1 MLLGD
6 LLVDRKFDRTVG
18 MTSREVYDLKKKLLA
33 EKIEY
38 YRQHIDVF
46 CEEYLGIPLNLYQK
60 IALRAM
66 AKYNFIVLVWSR
78 GLGKTWTSAIYVCCM
93 AILYPNLRIGI
104 IAPSFRQ
111 SKMLVEDKI
120 DNDLCIRSDALR
132 QEIVEAKN
140 GTDQLIRKF
149 ANNSQIIAI
158 PVGNSGSKIRGGRF
172 SIIIAD
178 EYAQMNP
185 TIVQS
190 VIKPM
195 MVAKLDYKVDAKE
208 DEDFFDMKFISISSA
223 YFKFNHLYEFFKDT
237 VEQIAHGSKKHYAS
251 CLDYKV
257 GLDVGLYNESVIEE
271 AKRTY
276 SKLDFDME
284 YDATFPDLSDNNW
297 ISPTDLMACSNLMEM
312 DLEFDDRY
320 QYIMGLDVA
329 RTSGND
335 NTAIVVLKLVPDKKN
350 KKLEK
355 HLIYQKVLNGK
366 TFNEQSTEIRK
377 ILNKFPCDEI
387 HMDTTGIGLGLL
399 DELAKPSVDLLTG
412 EVEPPLCDINNEEH
426 KKEIPDGNFIIH
438 GHKFSLDFNHQLGI
452 SVKQNTQNRTFRMY
466 SQEALDKVA
475 NPTIE
480 EVMVLDEAEKTRRE
494 IMSIETKPRGNF
506 LTFNVPR
513 GGMSEGRKDRW
524 TATGLALLGAD
535 SIENKMFREKQDVK
549 PIGVVGR
556 RSFY

>member
-1 MLLGD
+1 MVKE
-6 LLVDRKFDRTVG
+6 VDRTIG
-18 MTSREVYDLKKKLLA
+18 MTSREVYELKKKLLA
-33 EKIEY
+33 DKIEY
-38 YRQHIDVF
+38 YREHIDVF

-66 AKYNFIVLVWSR
+66 AKHNFIVLVWSR
-78 GLGKTWTSAIYVCCM
+78 GLGKTWTSAVYVCCM

-132 QEIVEAKN
+132 QEIVDSKN

-158 PVGNSGSKIRGGRF
+158 PVGNSGAKIRGGRF

-185 TIVQS
+185 NVVQS

-195 MVAKLDYKVDAKE
+195 MVSKLDYKVDADE
-208 DEDFFDMKFISISSA
+208 DDDFFDMKFISISSA
-223 YFKFNHLYEFFKDT
+223 FFKFNHLYEFFKDT
-237 VEQIAHGSKKHYAS
+237 VEQIAHGSDKHYAS

-284 YDATFPDLSDNNW
+284 YRATFPDLSDDNW
-297 ISPTDLMACSNLMEM
+297 ISPTDLMACSNLMRM
-312 DLEFDDRY
+312 DLHFDENY

-329 RTSGND
+329 RTEGND
-335 NTAIVVLKLVPDKKN
+335 NTAIVILKLVPDKARKV
-350 KKLEK
+350 LEK
-355 HLIYQKVLNGK
+355 HLVYQKVLNGK
-366 TFNEQSTEIRK
+366 TFNEQATDIRK
-377 ILNKFPCDEI
+377 VLNKFPCDEI
-387 HMDTTGIGLGLL
+387 HMDTTGLGLGLV
-399 DELAKPSVDLLTG
+399 DELAKPSIDVITG
-412 EVEPPLCDINNEEH
+412 ELEPALCDVNNEEH
-426 KKEIPDGNFIIH
+426 KKNISDGNFIIH

-452 SVKQNTQNRTFRMY
+452 SVKQNTQKRLLRMY
-466 SQEALDKVA
+466 SNEALDGVSS
-475 NPTIE
+475 PTVE
-480 EVMVLDEAEKTRRE
+480 EIMVLEEAERTRRE
-494 IMSIETKPRGNF
+494 IMSIEARPRGNF

-524 TATGLALLGAD
+524 TATALALRGAD
-535 SIENKMFREKQDVK
+535 IIEKDMFREKNDVK
-549 PIGVVGR
+549 TLGAIGR
-556 RSFY
+556 RRFY

>member
-1 MLLGD
+1 MN
-6 LLVDRKFDRTVG
+6 KEMDRTIG
-18 MTSREVYDLKKKLLA
+18 MTSREVYDFKKKLLA
-33 EKIEY
+33 DKIEY
-38 YRQHIDVF
+38 YREHIDVF

-60 IALRAM
+60 VSLRAM

-78 GLGKTWTSAIYVCCM
+78 GLGKTWTSAVYVCCM

-132 QEIVEAKN
+132 QEIVDSKN

-158 PVGNSGSKIRGGRF
+158 PVGNSGAKIRGGRF

-185 TIVQS
+185 NVVQS

-195 MVAKLDYKVDAKE
+195 MVSKLDYKVDADE

-223 YFKFNHLYEFFKDT
+223 FFKFNHLYEFFKDT
-237 VEQIAHGSKKHYAS
+237 VMQIANGSKKHYAS

-284 YDATFPDLSDNNW
+284 YNATFPDLSDDNW
-297 ISPTDLMACSNLMEM
+297 ISPTDLMACSNLMNM
-312 DLEFDDRY
+312 DLQFDSNY
-320 QYIMGLDVA
+320 KYIMGLDVA
-329 RTSGND
+329 RTAGND
-335 NTAIVVLKLVPDKKN
+335 NTAIVILKLVPDN
-350 KKLEK
+350 KKKILER
-355 HLIYQKVLNGK
+355 HLVYQKILNGK
-366 TFNEQSTEIRK
+366 TFNEQATEIRK

-387 HMDTTGIGLGLL
+387 HMDTTGLGLGLS
-399 DELAKPSVDLLTG
+399 DELAKPSIDPVTN
-412 EVEPPLCDINNEEH
+412 EIEPALCDVNNEEH
-426 KKEIPDGNFIIH
+426 KNDIPDGNFIIH
-438 GHKFSLDFNHQLGI
+438 GHKFSLDFNHQLGM
-452 SVKQNTQNRTFRMY
+452 SVKQNTQKRLLRMY
-466 SQEALDKVA
+466 SQEALDSVA
-475 NPTIE
+475 NPTME
-480 EVMVLDEAEKTRRE
+480 EVLMLDEAEKTRRE
-494 IMSIETKPRGNF
+494 IMSIEARPRGNF
-506 LTFNVPR
+506 LTFDVPR

-524 TATGLALLGAD
+524 TATGLALLGSDA
-535 SIENKMFREKQDVK
+535 IEKDMFRSKNEVMTL
-549 PIGVVGR
+549 GVIGR
-556 RSFY
+556 RNFY

>member
-1 MLLGD
+1 MVKE
-6 LLVDRKFDRTVG
+6 VDRTIG
-18 MTSREVYDLKKKLLA
+18 MTSREVYELKKKLLA
-33 EKIEY
+33 DKIEY
-38 YRQHIDVF
+38 YREHIDVF

-66 AKYNFIVLVWSR
+66 AKHNFIVLVWSR
-78 GLGKTWTSAIYVCCM
+78 GLGKTWTSAVYVCCM

-132 QEIVEAKN
+132 QEIVDSKN

-158 PVGNSGSKIRGGRF
+158 PVGNSGAKIRGGRF

-185 TIVQS
+185 NVVQS

-195 MVAKLDYKVDAKE
+195 MVSKLDYKVDADE
-208 DEDFFDMKFISISSA
+208 DDDFFDMKFISISSA
-223 YFKFNHLYEFFKDT
+223 FFKFNHLYEFFKDT
-237 VEQIAHGSKKHYAS
+237 VEQIAHGSDKHYAS

-284 YDATFPDLSDNNW
+284 YRATFPDLSDANW
-297 ISPTDLMACSNLMEM
+297 ISPTDLMACSNLMRM
-312 DLEFDDRY
+312 DLHFDENY

-329 RTSGND
+329 RTEGND
-335 NTAIVVLKLVPDKKN
+335 NTAIVILKLVPDKARKV
-350 KKLEK
+350 LEK
-355 HLIYQKVLNGK
+355 HLVYQKVLNGK
-366 TFNEQSTEIRK
+366 TFNEQATDIRK
-377 ILNKFPCDEI
+377 VLNKFPCDEI
-387 HMDTTGIGLGLL
+387 HMDTTGLGLGLV
-399 DELAKPSVDLLTG
+399 DELAKPSIDVITG
-412 EVEPPLCDINNEEH
+412 ELEPALCDVNNEEH
-426 KKEIPDGNFIIH
+426 KKTIPDGNFIIH

-452 SVKQNTQNRTFRMY
+452 SVKQNTQKRLLRMY
-466 SQEALDKVA
+466 SNEALDGVA
-475 NPTIE
+475 SPTVE
-480 EVMVLDEAEKTRRE
+480 EIMVLEESERTRRE
-494 IMSIETKPRGNF
+494 IMSIEARPRGNF

-524 TATGLALLGAD
+524 TATALALRGAD
-535 SIENKMFREKQDVK
+535 IIEKDMFREKNDVK
-549 PIGVVGR
+549 TLGAIGR
-556 RSFY
+556 RRFY

>member
-1 MLLGD
+1 MS
-6 LLVDRKFDRTVG
+6 KEMDRTIG
-18 MTSREVYDLKKKLLA
+18 MTSREIYDFKKKLLA
-33 EKIEY
+33 DKIEY
-38 YRQHIDVF
+38 YREHIDVF

-60 IALRAM
+60 VSLRAM

-78 GLGKTWTSAIYVCCM
+78 GLGKTWTSAVYVCCM

-132 QEIVEAKN
+132 QEIVDSKN

-158 PVGNSGSKIRGGRF
+158 PVGNSGAKIRGGRF

-185 TIVQS
+185 NVVQS

-195 MVAKLDYKVDAKE
+195 MVSKLDYKVDADE

-223 YFKFNHLYEFFKDT
+223 FFKFNHLYEFFKDT
-237 VEQIAHGSKKHYAS
+237 VMQIANGSKKHYAS

-284 YDATFPDLSDNNW
+284 YNATFPDLSDDNW
-297 ISPTDLMACSNLMEM
+297 ISPTDLMACSNLMNM
-312 DLEFDDRY
+312 DLQFDPNY
-320 QYIMGLDVA
+320 KYIMGLDVA
-329 RTSGND
+329 RTAGND
-335 NTAIVVLKLVPDKKN
+335 NTAIVILKLVPDN
-350 KKLEK
+350 KKKILER
-355 HLIYQKVLNGK
+355 HLVYQKILNGK
-366 TFNEQSTEIRK
+366 TFNEQATEIRK

-387 HMDTTGIGLGLL
+387 HMDTTGLGLGLS
-399 DELAKPSVDLLTG
+399 DELAKPSIDPITN
-412 EVEPPLCDINNEEH
+412 EIEPALCDVNNEEH
-426 KKEIPDGNFIIH
+426 KNDIPDGNFIIH
-438 GHKFSLDFNHQLGI
+438 GHKFSLDFNHQLGM
-452 SVKQNTQNRTFRMY
+452 SVKQNTQKRLLRMY
-466 SQEALDKVA
+466 SQEALDSIS
-475 NPTIE
+475 NPTME
-480 EVMVLDEAEKTRRE
+480 EILMLDEAEKTRRE
-494 IMSIETKPRGNF
+494 IMSIEARPRGNF
-506 LTFNVPR
+506 LTFDVPR

-524 TATGLALLGAD
+524 TATGLALLGSDA
-535 SIENKMFREKQDVK
+535 IERDMFRSKNEVMTL
-549 PIGVVGR
+549 GVIGR
-556 RSFY
+556 RNFY

>member
-1 MLLGD
+1 MSNIS
-6 LLVDRKFDRTVG
+6 DRTIG
-18 MTSREVYDLKKKLLA
+18 MTSREIYDFKKKLLI

-38 YRQHIDVF
+38 YRKHIDVF
-46 CEEYLGIPLNLYQK
+46 CEEYLEIPLNLYQK
-60 IALRAM
+60 VALRAM

-132 QEIVEAKN
+132 QEIVDLKN

-158 PVGNSGSKIRGGRF
+158 PVGNSGAKIRGGRF

-185 TIVQS
+185 QIVQS

-195 MVAKLDYKVDAKE
+195 MVSKLDYKVDAKK

-223 YFKFNHLYEFFKDT
+223 FFKFNHLYEFFKDT
-237 VEQIAHGSKKHYAS
+237 ITQIGLGSEKHYAS

-284 YDATFPDLSDNNW
+284 YNATFPDLSDNNW
-297 ISPTDLMACSNLMEM
+297 ISPTDLMACSNLMTM
-312 DLEFDDRY
+312 DLHFDENY
-320 QYIMGLDVA
+320 KYIMGLDVA
-329 RTSGND
+329 RTEGND
-335 NTAIVVLKLVPDKKN
+335 NTAIVVIKLVPDKK
-350 KKLEK
+350 KKIVEK
-355 HLIYQKVLNGK
+355 HLVYQKVLNGK
-366 TFNEQSTEIRK
+366 TFNEQATEIRK

-387 HMDTTGIGLGLL
+387 HMDTTGLGLGLS
-399 DELAKPSVDLLTG
+399 DELAKSSVDVLTG
-412 EVEPPLCDINNEEH
+412 EIEPPLCDVNNEEH
-426 KKEIPDGNFIIH
+426 KRDIPNGNFIIH
-438 GHKFSLDFNHQLGI
+438 GHKFSLDFNHQLGM
-452 SVKQNTQNRTFRMY
+452 SVKQNTQKRLLRLY
-466 SQEALDKVA
+466 SQEALDSIE
-475 NPTIE
+475 NPTSE

-494 IMSIETKPRGNF
+494 IMSIEARPRGNF

-535 SIENKMFREKQDVK
+535 VIEKDMFREKNDVMTLGA
-549 PIGVVGR
+549 IGR
-556 RSFY
+556 RNFY

>member
-1 MLLGD
+1 MS
-6 LLVDRKFDRTVG
+6 KEMDRTIG
-18 MTSREVYDLKKKLLA
+18 MTSREVYDFKKKLLA
-33 EKIEY
+33 DKIEY
-38 YRQHIDVF
+38 YREHIDVF

-60 IALRAM
+60 VSLRAM

-78 GLGKTWTSAIYVCCM
+78 GLGKTWTSAVYVCCM

-132 QEIVEAKN
+132 QEIVDSKN

-158 PVGNSGSKIRGGRF
+158 PVGNSGAKIRGGRF

-185 TIVQS
+185 NVVQS

-195 MVAKLDYKVDAKE
+195 MVSKLDYKVDADE

-223 YFKFNHLYEFFKDT
+223 FFKFNHLYEFFKDT
-237 VEQIAHGSKKHYAS
+237 VMQIANGSKKHYAS

-284 YDATFPDLSDNNW
+284 YNATFPDLSDDNW
-297 ISPTDLMACSNLMEM
+297 ISPTDLMACSNLMNM
-312 DLEFDDRY
+312 DLQFDSNY
-320 QYIMGLDVA
+320 KYIMGLDVA
-329 RTSGND
+329 RTAGND
-335 NTAIVVLKLVPDKKN
+335 NTAIVILKLVPDN
-350 KKLEK
+350 KKKILER
-355 HLIYQKVLNGK
+355 HLVYQKILNGK
-366 TFNEQSTEIRK
+366 TFNEQATEIRK

-387 HMDTTGIGLGLL
+387 HMDTTGLGLGLS
-399 DELAKPSVDLLTG
+399 DELAKPSIDPVTN
-412 EVEPPLCDINNEEH
+412 EIEPALCDVNNEEH
-426 KKEIPDGNFIIH
+426 KNDIPDGNFIIH
-438 GHKFSLDFNHQLGI
+438 GHKFSLDFNHQLGM
-452 SVKQNTQNRTFRMY
+452 SVKQNTQKRLLRMY
-466 SQEALDKVA
+466 SQEALDSVS
-475 NPTIE
+475 NPTME
-480 EVMVLDEAEKTRRE
+480 EILMLDEAEKTRRE
-494 IMSIETKPRGNF
+494 IMSIEARPRGNF
-506 LTFNVPR
+506 LTFDVPR

-524 TATGLALLGAD
+524 TATGLALLGSDA
-535 SIENKMFREKQDVK
+535 IEKDMFRSKNEVMTL
-549 PIGVVGR
+549 GVIGR
-556 RSFY
+556 RNFY

>member
-1 MLLGD
+1 MQLGG
-6 LLVDRKFDRTVG
+6 LLVSSISDRTIG
-18 MTSREVYDLKKKLLA
+18 MTSREIYDFKKKLLV

-38 YRQHIDVF
+38 YRKHIDVF
-46 CEEYLGIPLNLYQK
+46 CEEYLEIPLNLYQK
-60 IALRAM
+60 VALRAM

-132 QEIVEAKN
+132 QEIVDLKN

-158 PVGNSGSKIRGGRF
+158 PVGNSGAKIRGGRF

-185 TIVQS
+185 QIVQS

-195 MVAKLDYKVDAKE
+195 MVSKLDYKVDAKK

-223 YFKFNHLYEFFKDT
+223 FFKFNHLYEFFRDT
-237 VEQIAHGSKKHYAS
+237 ITQIGLGSEKHYAS

-297 ISPTDLMACSNLMEM
+297 ISPTDLMACSNLMTM
-312 DLEFDDRY
+312 DLHFDENY
-320 QYIMGLDVA
+320 KYIMGLDVA
-329 RTSGND
+329 RTEGND
-335 NTAIVVLKLVPDKKN
+335 NTAIVVIKLVPDKK
-350 KKLEK
+350 KKIVEK
-355 HLIYQKVLNGK
+355 HLVYQKVLNGK
-366 TFNEQSTEIRK
+366 TFNEQATEIRK

-387 HMDTTGIGLGLL
+387 HMDTTGLGLGLS
-399 DELAKPSVDLLTG
+399 DELAKSSVDVLTG
-412 EVEPPLCDINNEEH
+412 EIEPPLCDVNNEEH
-426 KKEIPDGNFIIH
+426 KRDIPNGNFIIH
-438 GHKFSLDFNHQLGI
+438 GHKFSLDFNHQLGM
-452 SVKQNTQNRTFRMY
+452 SVKQNTQKRLLRLY
-466 SQEALDKVA
+466 SQEALDSIE
-475 NPTIE
+475 NPTSE

-494 IMSIETKPRGNF
+494 IMSIEARPRGNF

-535 SIENKMFREKQDVK
+535 VIEKDMFREKNDVMTLGA
-549 PIGVVGR
+549 IGR
-556 RSFY
+556 RNFY

>member
-1 MLLGD
+1 MVKE
-6 LLVDRKFDRTVG
+6 VDRTIG
-18 MTSREVYDLKKKLLA
+18 MTSREVYELKKKLLA
-33 EKIEY
+33 DKIEY
-38 YRQHIDVF
+38 YREHIDVF

-66 AKYNFIVLVWSR
+66 AKHNFIVLVWSR
-78 GLGKTWTSAIYVCCM
+78 GLGKTWTSAVYVCCM

-132 QEIVEAKN
+132 QEIVDSKN

-158 PVGNSGSKIRGGRF
+158 PVGNSGAKIRGGRF

-185 TIVQS
+185 NVVQS

-195 MVAKLDYKVDAKE
+195 MVSKLDYKVDADE
-208 DEDFFDMKFISISSA
+208 DDDFFDMKFISISSA
-223 YFKFNHLYEFFKDT
+223 FFKFNHLYEFFKDT
-237 VEQIAHGSKKHYAS
+237 VEQIAHGSDKHYAS

-284 YDATFPDLSDNNW
+284 YRATFPDLSDDNW
-297 ISPTDLMACSNLMEM
+297 ISPTDLMACSNLMRM
-312 DLEFDDRY
+312 DLHFDENY

-329 RTSGND
+329 RTEGND
-335 NTAIVVLKLVPDKKN
+335 NSAIVVLKLVPDKARKV
-350 KKLEK
+350 LEK
-355 HLIYQKVLNGK
+355 HLVYQKVLNGK
-366 TFNEQSTEIRK
+366 TFNEQATEIRK
-377 ILNKFPCDEI
+377 VLNKFPCDEI
-387 HMDTTGIGLGLL
+387 HMDTTGLGLGLV
-399 DELAKPSVDLLTG
+399 DELAKPSIDVITG
-412 EVEPPLCDINNEEH
+412 ELEPALCDVNNEEH
-426 KKEIPDGNFIIH
+426 KKTIPDGNFIIH

-452 SVKQNTQNRTFRMY
+452 SVKQNTQKRLLRMY
-466 SQEALDKVA
+466 SNEALDGVSS
-475 NPTIE
+475 PTVE
-480 EVMVLDEAEKTRRE
+480 EIMVLEEAERTRRE
-494 IMSIETKPRGNF
+494 IMSIEARPRGNF

-524 TATGLALLGAD
+524 TATALALRGAD
-535 SIENKMFREKQDVK
+535 IIEKDMFREKNDVK
-549 PIGVVGR
+549 TLGTIGR
-556 RSFY
+556 RRFY

>member
-1 MLLGD
+1 MN
-6 LLVDRKFDRTVG
+6 KEMDRTIG
-18 MTSREVYDLKKKLLA
+18 MTSREVYDFKKKLLA
-33 EKIEY
+33 DKIEY
-38 YRQHIDVF
+38 YREHIDVF

-60 IALRAM
+60 VSLRAM

-78 GLGKTWTSAIYVCCM
+78 GLGKTWTSAVYVCCM

-132 QEIVEAKN
+132 QEIVDSKN

-158 PVGNSGSKIRGGRF
+158 PVGNSGAKIRGGRF

-185 TIVQS
+185 NVVQS

-195 MVAKLDYKVDAKE
+195 MVSKLDYKVDADE

-223 YFKFNHLYEFFKDT
+223 FFKFNHLYEFFKDT
-237 VEQIAHGSKKHYAS
+237 VVQIANGSDKHYAS

-271 AKRTY
+271 AQRTY

-284 YDATFPDLSDNNW
+284 YNATFPDLSDDNW
-297 ISPTDLMACSNLMEM
+297 ISPTDLMACSNLMNM
-312 DLEFDDRY
+312 DLQFDSNY
-320 QYIMGLDVA
+320 KYIMGLDVA
-329 RTSGND
+329 RTAGND
-335 NTAIVVLKLVPDKKN
+335 NTAIVILKLVPDN
-350 KKLEK
+350 KKKILER
-355 HLIYQKVLNGK
+355 HLVYQKILNGK
-366 TFNEQSTEIRK
+366 TFNEQATEIRK

-387 HMDTTGIGLGLL
+387 HMDTTGLGLGLS
-399 DELAKPSVDLLTG
+399 DELAKPSIDPVTN
-412 EVEPPLCDINNEEH
+412 EIEPALCDVNNEEH
-426 KKEIPDGNFIIH
+426 KNDIPDGNFIIH
-438 GHKFSLDFNHQLGI
+438 GHKFSLDFNHQLGM
-452 SVKQNTQNRTFRMY
+452 SVKQNTQKRLLRMY
-466 SQEALDKVA
+466 SQEALDSVA
-475 NPTIE
+475 NPTME
-480 EVMVLDEAEKTRRE
+480 EILMLDEAEKTRRE
-494 IMSIETKPRGNF
+494 IMSIEARPRGNF
-506 LTFNVPR
+506 LTFDVPR

-524 TATGLALLGAD
+524 TATGLALLGSDA
-535 SIENKMFREKQDVK
+535 IEKDMFRSKNEVMTL
-549 PIGVVGR
+549 GVIGR
-556 RSFY
+556 RNFY

>member
-1 MLLGD
+1 M
-6 LLVDRKFDRTVG
+6 DRTIG
-18 MTSREVYDLKKKLLA
+18 MTSREVYDFKKKLLA
-33 EKIEY
+33 DKIEY
-38 YRQHIDVF
+38 YREHIDVF

-60 IALRAM
+60 VSLRAM

-78 GLGKTWTSAIYVCCM
+78 GLGKTWTSAVYVCCM

-132 QEIVEAKN
+132 QEIVDSKN

-158 PVGNSGSKIRGGRF
+158 PVGNSGAKIRGGRF

-185 TIVQS
+185 NVVQS

-195 MVAKLDYKVDAKE
+195 MVSKLDYKVDADE

-223 YFKFNHLYEFFKDT
+223 FFKFNHLYEFFKDT
-237 VEQIAHGSKKHYAS
+237 VEQIAHGSDKHYAS

-271 AKRTY
+271 AQRTY

-284 YDATFPDLSDNNW
+284 YNATFPDLSDDNW
-297 ISPTDLMACSNLMEM
+297 ISPTDLMACSNLMNM
-312 DLEFDDRY
+312 DLQFDSNY
-320 QYIMGLDVA
+320 KYIMGLDVA
-329 RTSGND
+329 RTAGND
-335 NTAIVVLKLVPDKKN
+335 NTAIVILKLVPDN
-350 KKLEK
+350 KKKILER
-355 HLIYQKVLNGK
+355 HLVYQKILNGK
-366 TFNEQSTEIRK
+366 TFNEQATEIRK

-387 HMDTTGIGLGLL
+387 HMDTTGLGLGLS
-399 DELAKPSVDLLTG
+399 DELAKPSIDPVTN
-412 EVEPPLCDINNEEH
+412 EIEPALCDVNNEEH
-426 KKEIPDGNFIIH
+426 KHDIPDGNFIIH
-438 GHKFSLDFNHQLGI
+438 GHKFSLDFNHQLGM
-452 SVKQNTQNRTFRMY
+452 SVKQNTQKRLLRMY
-466 SQEALDKVA
+466 SQEALDSVA
-475 NPTIE
+475 NPTME
-480 EVMVLDEAEKTRRE
+480 EILMLDEAEKTRRE
-494 IMSIETKPRGNF
+494 IMSIEARPRGNF
-506 LTFNVPR
+506 LTFDVPR

-524 TATGLALLGAD
+524 TATGLALLGSDA
-535 SIENKMFREKQDVK
+535 IEKDMFRSKNEVMTL
-549 PIGVVGR
+549 GVIGR
-556 RSFY
+556 RNFYWVIIKQ

>member
-1 MLLGD
+1 MD
-6 LLVDRKFDRTVG
+6 KAMDRTIG
-18 MTSREVYDLKKKLLA
+18 MTSREVYDLKQKLLQ

-46 CEEYLGIPLNLYQK
+46 CEEYLEIPLNLYQK

-132 QEIVEAKN
+132 QEIVDSKN

-158 PVGNSGSKIRGGRF
+158 PIGTSGAKIRGGRF

-178 EYAQMNP
+178 EYAQINP
-185 TIVQS
+185 NIVQS

-195 MVAKLDYKVDAKE
+195 MVAKLDYKVDAKD

-237 VEQIAHGSKKHYAS
+237 VMQIANGSEKHYAS

-257 GLDVGLYNESVIEE
+257 GLNVGLYNESVIEE

-284 YDATFPDLSDNNW
+284 YEATFPDLSDDNW
-297 ISPTDLMACSNLMEM
+297 ISPTDLLACSNLMRM
-312 DLEFDDRY
+312 DLHFDENY

-329 RTSGND
+329 RTEGND
-335 NTAIVVLKLVPDKKN
+335 NTAIVILKLVPDKARKV
-350 KKLEK
+350 LEK
-355 HLIYQKVLNGK
+355 HLVYQKVLNGK
-366 TFNEQSTEIRK
+366 TFNEQATDIRK
-377 ILNKFPCDEI
+377 VLNKFPCDEI
-387 HMDTTGIGLGLL
+387 HMDTTGLGLGLV
-399 DELAKPSVDLLTG
+399 DELAKPSIDVITG
-412 EVEPPLCDINNEEH
+412 ELEPALCDVNNEEH
-426 KKEIPDGNFIIH
+426 KKTIPDGNFIIH

-452 SVKQNTQNRTFRMY
+452 SVKQNTQKRLLRMY
-466 SQEALDKVA
+466 SNEALDGVSS
-475 NPTIE
+475 PTVE
-480 EVMVLDEAEKTRRE
+480 EIMVLEEAERTRRE
-494 IMSIETKPRGNF
+494 IMSIEARPKGNF
-506 LTFNVPR
+506 LTFNVPK
-513 GGMSEGRKDRW
+513 GGISEGRKDRW
-524 TATGLALLGAD
+524 TATALALRGAD
-535 SIENKMFREKQDVK
+535 IIEKDMFREKNDVK
-549 PIGVVGR
+549 TLGAIGR
-556 RSFY
+556 RRFY

>member
-1 MLLGD
+1 MN
-6 LLVDRKFDRTVG
+6 KEMDRTIG
-18 MTSREVYDLKKKLLA
+18 MTSREIYDFKKKLLA
-33 EKIEY
+33 DKIEY
-38 YRQHIDVF
+38 YREHIDVF

-60 IALRAM
+60 VSLRAM

-78 GLGKTWTSAIYVCCM
+78 GLGKTWTSAVYVCCM

-132 QEIVEAKN
+132 QEIVDSKN

-158 PVGNSGSKIRGGRF
+158 PVGNSGAKIRGGRF

-185 TIVQS
+185 NVVQS

-195 MVAKLDYKVDAKE
+195 MVSKLDYKVDADE

-223 YFKFNHLYEFFKDT
+223 FFKFNHLYEFFKDT
-237 VEQIAHGSKKHYAS
+237 VMQIANGSKKHYAS

-284 YDATFPDLSDNNW
+284 YNATFPDLSDDNW
-297 ISPTDLMACSNLMEM
+297 ISPTDLMACSNLMNM
-312 DLEFDDRY
+312 DLQFDSNY
-320 QYIMGLDVA
+320 KYIMGLDVA
-329 RTSGND
+329 RTAGND
-335 NTAIVVLKLVPDKKN
+335 NTAIVILKLVPDN
-350 KKLEK
+350 KKKILER
-355 HLIYQKVLNGK
+355 HLVYQKILNGK
-366 TFNEQSTEIRK
+366 TFNEQATEIRK

-387 HMDTTGIGLGLL
+387 HMDTTGLGLGLS
-399 DELAKPSVDLLTG
+399 DELAKPSIDPVTN
-412 EVEPPLCDINNEEH
+412 EIEPALCDVNNDEH
-426 KKEIPDGNFIIH
+426 KNDIPDGNFIIH
-438 GHKFSLDFNHQLGI
+438 GHKFSLDFNHQLGM
-452 SVKQNTQNRTFRMY
+452 SVKQNTQKRLLRMY
-466 SQEALDKVA
+466 SQEALDSVS
-475 NPTIE
+475 NPTME
-480 EVMVLDEAEKTRRE
+480 EILMLDEAEKTRRE
-494 IMSIETKPRGNF
+494 IMSIEARPRGNF
-506 LTFNVPR
+506 LTFDVPR

-524 TATGLALLGAD
+524 TATGLALLGSDA
-535 SIENKMFREKQDVK
+535 IEKDMFRSKNEVMTL
-549 PIGVVGR
+549 GVIGR
-556 RSFY
+556 RNFY

>member
-1 MLLGD
+1 MVKE
-6 LLVDRKFDRTVG
+6 VDRTIG
-18 MTSREVYDLKKKLLA
+18 MTSREVYELKKKLLA
-33 EKIEY
+33 DKIEY

-46 CEEYLGIPLNLYQK
+46 CEEYLEIPLNLYQK

-78 GLGKTWTSAIYVCCM
+78 GLGKTWTSAVYVCCM

-120 DNDLCIRSDALR
+120 DNDLCVRSDALR
-132 QEIVEAKN
+132 QEIVDSKN

-158 PVGNSGSKIRGGRF
+158 PVGNSGAKIRGGRF

-185 TIVQS
+185 NVVQS

-195 MVAKLDYKVDAKE
+195 MVSKLDYKVDADE
-208 DEDFFDMKFISISSA
+208 DDDFFDMKFISISSA
-223 YFKFNHLYEFFKDT
+223 FFKFNHLYEFFKDT
-237 VEQIAHGSKKHYAS
+237 VEQIAHGSDKHYAS

-284 YDATFPDLSDNNW
+284 YEATFPDLSDDNW
-297 ISPTDLMACSNLMEM
+297 ISPTDLMACSNLMRM
-312 DLEFDDRY
+312 DLHFDENY

-329 RTSGND
+329 RTEGND
-335 NTAIVVLKLVPDKKN
+335 NTAIVILKLVPDKVRKVV
-350 KKLEK
+350 EK
-355 HLIYQKVLNGK
+355 HLVYQKVLNGK
-366 TFNEQSTEIRK
+366 TFNEQATEIRK
-377 ILNKFPCDEI
+377 VLNKFPCDEI
-387 HMDTTGIGLGLL
+387 HMDTTGLGLGLV
-399 DELAKPSVDLLTG
+399 DELAKPSIDVITG
-412 EVEPPLCDINNEEH
+412 ELEPALCDVNNEEH
-426 KKEIPDGNFIIH
+426 KKTIPDGNFIIH

-452 SVKQNTQNRTFRMY
+452 SVKQNTQKRLLRMY
-466 SQEALDKVA
+466 SNEALDGVA
-475 NPTIE
+475 SPTVE
-480 EVMVLDEAEKTRRE
+480 EIMVLEEAERTRRE
-494 IMSIETKPRGNF
+494 IMSIEARPRGNF

-524 TATGLALLGAD
+524 TATALALRGAD
-535 SIENKMFREKQDVK
+535 IIEKDMFREKNDVK
-549 PIGVVGR
+549 TLGVIGR
-556 RSFY
+556 RRFY

>member
-1 MLLGD
+1 MVKE
-6 LLVDRKFDRTVG
+6 VDRTIG
-18 MTSREVYDLKKKLLA
+18 MTSREVYELKKKLLA
-33 EKIEY
+33 DKIEY
-38 YRQHIDVF
+38 YREHIDVF

-66 AKYNFIVLVWSR
+66 AKHNFIVLVWSR
-78 GLGKTWTSAIYVCCM
+78 GLGKTWTSAVYVCCM

-132 QEIVEAKN
+132 QEIVDSKN

-158 PVGNSGSKIRGGRF
+158 PVGNSGAKIRGGRF

-185 TIVQS
+185 NVVQS

-195 MVAKLDYKVDAKE
+195 MVSKLDYKVDADE
-208 DEDFFDMKFISISSA
+208 DDDFFDMKFISISSA
-223 YFKFNHLYEFFKDT
+223 FFKFNHLYEFFKDT
-237 VEQIAHGSKKHYAS
+237 VEQIAHGSDKHYAS

-284 YDATFPDLSDNNW
+284 YRATFPDLSDDNW
-297 ISPTDLMACSNLMEM
+297 ISPTDLMACSNLMRM
-312 DLEFDDRY
+312 DLHFDENY

-329 RTSGND
+329 RTEGND
-335 NTAIVVLKLVPDKKN
+335 NTAIVILKLVPDKARKV
-350 KKLEK
+350 LEK
-355 HLIYQKVLNGK
+355 HLVYQKVLNGK
-366 TFNEQSTEIRK
+366 TFNEQATEIRK
-377 ILNKFPCDEI
+377 VLNKFPCDEI
-387 HMDTTGIGLGLL
+387 HMDTTGLGLGLV
-399 DELAKPSVDLLTG
+399 DELAKPSIDVITG
-412 EVEPPLCDINNEEH
+412 ELEPALCDMNNEEH
-426 KKEIPDGNFIIH
+426 KKTIPDGNFIIH

-452 SVKQNTQNRTFRMY
+452 SVKQNTQKRLLRMY
-466 SQEALDKVA
+466 SNEALDGVA
-475 NPTIE
+475 SPTVE
-480 EVMVLDEAEKTRRE
+480 EIMVLEESERTRRE
-494 IMSIETKPRGNF
+494 IMSIEARPRGNF

-524 TATGLALLGAD
+524 TATALALRGAD
-535 SIENKMFREKQDVK
+535 IIEKDMFREKNDVK
-549 PIGVVGR
+549 TLGAIGR
-556 RSFY
+556 RRFY

>member
-1 MLLGD
+1 MD
-6 LLVDRKFDRTVG
+6 KAMDKTIG
-18 MTSREVYDLKKKLLA
+18 MTSREVYDLKQKLLQ

-46 CEEYLGIPLNLYQK
+46 CEEYLEIPLNLYQK

-132 QEIVEAKN
+132 QEIVDSKN

-158 PVGNSGSKIRGGRF
+158 PIGTSGAKIRGGRF

-178 EYAQMNP
+178 EYAQINP
-185 TIVQS
+185 NIVQS

-195 MVAKLDYKVDAKE
+195 MVAKLDYKVDAKD

-237 VEQIAHGSKKHYAS
+237 IMQIANGSEKHYAS

-257 GLDVGLYNESVIEE
+257 GLNVGLYNESVIEE

-284 YDATFPDLSDNNW
+284 YEATFPDLSDDNW
-297 ISPTDLMACSNLMEM
+297 ISPTDLLACSNLMRM
-312 DLEFDDRY
+312 DLHFDENY
-320 QYIMGLDVA
+320 QHIMGLDVA
-329 RTSGND
+329 RTEGND
-335 NTAIVVLKLVPDKKN
+335 NTAIVILKLVPDKARKV
-350 KKLEK
+350 LEK

-366 TFNEQSTEIRK
+366 TFNEQATEIRK
-377 ILNKFPCDEI
+377 VLNKFPCDEI
-387 HMDTTGIGLGLL
+387 HMDTTGLGLGLV
-399 DELAKPSVDLLTG
+399 DELAKPSIDVITG
-412 EVEPPLCDINNEEH
+412 ELEPALCDVNNEEH
-426 KKEIPDGNFIIH
+426 KKTIPDGNFIIH

-452 SVKQNTQNRTFRMY
+452 SVKQNTQKRLLRMY
-466 SQEALDKVA
+466 SNEALDGVSS
-475 NPTIE
+475 PTVE
-480 EVMVLDEAEKTRRE
+480 EIMVLEEAERTRRE
-494 IMSIETKPRGNF
+494 IMSIEARPKGNF
-506 LTFNVPR
+506 LTFNVPK
-513 GGMSEGRKDRW
+513 GGISEGRKDRW
-524 TATGLALLGAD
+524 TATALALRGAD
-535 SIENKMFREKQDVK
+535 IIEKDMFREKNDVK
-549 PIGVVGR
+549 TLGAIGR
-556 RSFY
+556 RRFY

>member
-1 MLLGD
+1 MN
-6 LLVDRKFDRTVG
+6 KKMDRTIG
-18 MTSREVYDLKKKLLA
+18 MTSREVYDFKKKLLA
-33 EKIEY
+33 DKIEY
-38 YRQHIDVF
+38 YREHIDVF

-60 IALRAM
+60 VSLRAM

-78 GLGKTWTSAIYVCCM
+78 GLGKTWTSAVYVCCM

-132 QEIVEAKN
+132 QEIVDSKN

-158 PVGNSGSKIRGGRF
+158 PVGNSGAKIRGGRF

-185 TIVQS
+185 NVVQS

-195 MVAKLDYKVDAKE
+195 MVSKLDYKVDADE

-223 YFKFNHLYEFFKDT
+223 FFKFNHLYEFFKDT
-237 VEQIAHGSKKHYAS
+237 VMQIANGSKKHYAS

-284 YDATFPDLSDNNW
+284 YNATFPDLSDDNW
-297 ISPTDLMACSNLMEM
+297 ISPTDLMACSNLMNM
-312 DLEFDDRY
+312 DLQFDSNY
-320 QYIMGLDVA
+320 KYIMGLDVA
-329 RTSGND
+329 RTAGND
-335 NTAIVVLKLVPDKKN
+335 NTAIVILKLVPDN
-350 KKLEK
+350 KKKILER
-355 HLIYQKVLNGK
+355 HLVYQKILNGK
-366 TFNEQSTEIRK
+366 TFNEQATEIRK

-387 HMDTTGIGLGLL
+387 HMDTTGLGLGLS
-399 DELAKPSVDLLTG
+399 DELAKPSIDPVTN
-412 EVEPPLCDINNEEH
+412 EIEPALCDVNNEEH
-426 KKEIPDGNFIIH
+426 KNDIPDGNFIIH
-438 GHKFSLDFNHQLGI
+438 GHKFSLDFNHQLGM
-452 SVKQNTQNRTFRMY
+452 SVKQNTQKRLLRMY
-466 SQEALDKVA
+466 SQEALDSVA
-475 NPTIE
+475 NPTME
-480 EVMVLDEAEKTRRE
+480 EILMLDEAEKTRRE
-494 IMSIETKPRGNF
+494 IMSIEARPRGNF
-506 LTFNVPR
+506 LTFDVPR

-524 TATGLALLGAD
+524 TATGLALLGSDA
-535 SIENKMFREKQDVK
+535 IEKDMFRSKNEVMTL
-549 PIGVVGR
+549 GVIGR
-556 RSFY
+556 RNFY

>member
-1 MLLGD
+1 MVKE
-6 LLVDRKFDRTVG
+6 VDRTIG
-18 MTSREVYDLKKKLLA
+18 MTSREVYELKKKLLA
-33 EKIEY
+33 DKIEY
-38 YRQHIDVF
+38 YREHIDVF

-66 AKYNFIVLVWSR
+66 AKHNFIVLVWSR
-78 GLGKTWTSAIYVCCM
+78 GLGKTWTSAVYVCCM

-132 QEIVEAKN
+132 QEIVDSKN

-158 PVGNSGSKIRGGRF
+158 PVGNSGAKIRGGRF

-185 TIVQS
+185 NVVQS

-195 MVAKLDYKVDAKE
+195 MVSKLDYKVDADE
-208 DEDFFDMKFISISSA
+208 DDDFFDMKFISISSA
-223 YFKFNHLYEFFKDT
+223 FFKFNHLYEFFKDT
-237 VEQIAHGSKKHYAS
+237 VEQIAHGSDKHYAS

-284 YDATFPDLSDNNW
+284 YRATFPDLSDDNW
-297 ISPTDLMACSNLMEM
+297 ISPTDLMACSNLMRM
-312 DLEFDDRY
+312 DLHFDENY

-329 RTSGND
+329 RTEGND
-335 NTAIVVLKLVPDKKN
+335 NTAIVILKLVPDKARKV
-350 KKLEK
+350 LEK
-355 HLIYQKVLNGK
+355 HLVYQKVLNGK
-366 TFNEQSTEIRK
+366 TFNEQATDIRK
-377 ILNKFPCDEI
+377 VLNKFPCDEI
-387 HMDTTGIGLGLL
+387 HMDTTGLGLGLV
-399 DELAKPSVDLLTG
+399 DELAKPSIDVITG
-412 EVEPPLCDINNEEH
+412 ELEPALCDVNNEEH
-426 KKEIPDGNFIIH
+426 KKTIPDGNFIIH

-452 SVKQNTQNRTFRMY
+452 SVKQNTQKRLLRMY
-466 SQEALDKVA
+466 SNEALDGVA
-475 NPTIE
+475 SPTVE
-480 EVMVLDEAEKTRRE
+480 EIMVLEEAERTRRE
-494 IMSIETKPRGNF
+494 IMSIEARPRGNF

-524 TATGLALLGAD
+524 TATALALRGAD
-535 SIENKMFREKQDVK
+535 IIEKDMFREKNDVK
-549 PIGVVGR
+549 TLGAIGR
-556 RSFY
+556 RRFY

>member
-1 MLLGD
+1 MQLGG
-6 LLVDRKFDRTVG
+6 LLVSREIDRTVG

-38 YRQHIDVF
+38 YRKHIDVF
-46 CEEYLGIPLNLYQK
+46 CEEYLEIPLNLYQK
-60 IALRAM
+60 VALRAM

-132 QEIVEAKN
+132 QEIVDLKN

-158 PVGNSGSKIRGGRF
+158 PVGNSGAKIRGGRF

-185 TIVQS
+185 QIVQS

-195 MVAKLDYKVDAKE
+195 MVSKLDYKVDAKK

-223 YFKFNHLYEFFKDT
+223 FFKFNHLYEFFKDT
-237 VEQIAHGSKKHYAS
+237 ITQIGLGSEKHYAS

-284 YDATFPDLSDNNW
+284 YNATFPDLSDNNW
-297 ISPTDLMACSNLMEM
+297 ISPTDLMACSNLMTM
-312 DLEFDDRY
+312 DLHFDENY
-320 QYIMGLDVA
+320 KYIMGLDVA
-329 RTSGND
+329 RTEGND
-335 NTAIVVLKLVPDKKN
+335 NTAIVVIKLVPDKK
-350 KKLEK
+350 KKIVEK
-355 HLIYQKVLNGK
+355 HLVYQKVLNGK
-366 TFNEQSTEIRK
+366 TFNEQATEIRK

-387 HMDTTGIGLGLL
+387 HMDTTGLGLGLS
-399 DELAKPSVDLLTG
+399 DELAKSSVDVLTG
-412 EVEPPLCDINNEEH
+412 EIEPPLCDVNNEEH
-426 KKEIPDGNFIIH
+426 KRDIPNGNFIIH
-438 GHKFSLDFNHQLGI
+438 GHKFSLDFNHQLGM
-452 SVKQNTQNRTFRMY
+452 SVKQNTQKRLLRLY
-466 SQEALDKVA
+466 SQEALDSIE
-475 NPTIE
+475 NPTSE

-494 IMSIETKPRGNF
+494 IMSIEARPRGNF

-535 SIENKMFREKQDVK
+535 VIEKDMFREKNDVMTLGA
-549 PIGVVGR
+549 IGR
-556 RSFY
+556 RNFY

>member
-1 MLLGD
+1 MT
-6 LLVDRKFDRTVG
+6 KEMDRTIG
-18 MTSREVYDLKKKLLA
+18 MTSREIYDFKKKLLA
-33 EKIEY
+33 DKIEY
-38 YRQHIDVF
+38 YREHIDVF

-60 IALRAM
+60 VSLRAM

-78 GLGKTWTSAIYVCCM
+78 GLGKTWTSAVYVCCM

-132 QEIVEAKN
+132 QEIVDAKN

-158 PVGNSGSKIRGGRF
+158 PVGNSGAKIRGGRF

-185 TIVQS
+185 NVVQS

-195 MVAKLDYKVDAKE
+195 MVSKLDYKVDADE

-223 YFKFNHLYEFFKDT
+223 FFKFNHLYEFFKDT
-237 VEQIAHGSKKHYAS
+237 VAQIANGSDKHYAS

-284 YDATFPDLSDNNW
+284 YNATFPDLSDDNW
-297 ISPTDLMACSNLMEM
+297 ISPTDLMACSNLMNM
-312 DLEFDDRY
+312 DLQFDSNY
-320 QYIMGLDVA
+320 KYIMGLDVA
-329 RTSGND
+329 RTAGND
-335 NTAIVVLKLVPDKKN
+335 NTAIVILKLVPDN
-350 KKLEK
+350 KKKILER
-355 HLIYQKVLNGK
+355 HLVYQKILNGK
-366 TFNEQSTEIRK
+366 TFNEQATEIRK

-387 HMDTTGIGLGLL
+387 HMDTTGLGLGLS
-399 DELAKPSVDLLTG
+399 DELAKPSIDPVTN
-412 EVEPPLCDINNEEH
+412 EIEPALCDVNNEEH
-426 KKEIPDGNFIIH
+426 KNDIPDGNFIIH
-438 GHKFSLDFNHQLGI
+438 GHKFSLDFNHQLGM
-452 SVKQNTQNRTFRMY
+452 SVKQNTQKRLLRMY
-466 SQEALDKVA
+466 SQEALDSVA
-475 NPTIE
+475 NPTME
-480 EVMVLDEAEKTRRE
+480 EILMLDEAEKTRRE
-494 IMSIETKPRGNF
+494 IMSIEARPRGNF
-506 LTFNVPR
+506 LTFDVPR

-524 TATGLALLGAD
+524 TATGLALLGSD
-535 SIENKMFREKQDVK
+535 TIEKDMFRSKNE
-549 PIGVVGR
+549 IITLGVIGR
-556 RSFY
+556 RNFY

>member
-1 MLLGD
+1 MS
-6 LLVDRKFDRTVG
+6 KEMDRTIG
-18 MTSREVYDLKKKLLA
+18 MTSREIYDFKKKLLA
-33 EKIEY
+33 DKIEY
-38 YRQHIDVF
+38 YREHIDVF

-60 IALRAM
+60 VSLRAM

-78 GLGKTWTSAIYVCCM
+78 GLGKTWTSAVYVCCM

-132 QEIVEAKN
+132 QEIVDSKN

-158 PVGNSGSKIRGGRF
+158 PVGNSGAKIRGGRF

-185 TIVQS
+185 NVVQS

-195 MVAKLDYKVDAKE
+195 TVSKLDYKVDADE

-223 YFKFNHLYEFFKDT
+223 FFKFNHLYEFFKDT
-237 VEQIAHGSKKHYAS
+237 VEQIANGSKKHYAS

-284 YDATFPDLSDNNW
+284 YNATFPDLSDDNW
-297 ISPTDLMACSNLMEM
+297 ISPTDLMACSNLMNM
-312 DLEFDDRY
+312 DLQFDPNY
-320 QYIMGLDVA
+320 KYIMGLDVA
-329 RTSGND
+329 RTAGND
-335 NTAIVVLKLVPDKKN
+335 NTAIVILKLVPDN
-350 KKLEK
+350 KKKILER
-355 HLIYQKVLNGK
+355 HLVYQKILNGK
-366 TFNEQSTEIRK
+366 TFNEQATEIRK

-387 HMDTTGIGLGLL
+387 HMDTTGLGLGLS
-399 DELAKPSVDLLTG
+399 DELAKPSIDPVTN
-412 EVEPPLCDINNEEH
+412 EIEPALCDVNNEEH
-426 KKEIPDGNFIIH
+426 KNDIPDGNFIIH
-438 GHKFSLDFNHQLGI
+438 GHKFSLDFNHQLGM
-452 SVKQNTQNRTFRMY
+452 SVKQNTQKRLLRMY
-466 SQEALDKVA
+466 SQEALDSVS
-475 NPTIE
+475 NPTME
-480 EVMVLDEAEKTRRE
+480 EILMLDEAEKTRRE
-494 IMSIETKPRGNF
+494 IMSIEARPRGNF
-506 LTFNVPR
+506 LTFDVPR

-524 TATGLALLGAD
+524 TATGLALLGSD
-535 SIENKMFREKQDVK
+535 TIEKDMFRSKNEVMTL
-549 PIGVVGR
+549 GVIGR
-556 RSFY
+556 RNFY

>member
-1 MLLGD
+1 MQLGG
-6 LLVDRKFDRTVG
+6 LLVSSISDRTIG
-18 MTSREVYDLKKKLLA
+18 MTSREIYDFKTKLLV

-38 YRQHIDVF
+38 YRKHIDVF
-46 CEEYLGIPLNLYQK
+46 CEEYLEIPLNLYQK
-60 IALRAM
+60 VALRAM

-132 QEIVEAKN
+132 QEIVDFKN

-158 PVGNSGSKIRGGRF
+158 PVGNSGAKIRGGRF

-185 TIVQS
+185 QIVQS

-195 MVAKLDYKVDAKE
+195 MVSKLDYKVDAKK

-223 YFKFNHLYEFFKDT
+223 FFKFNHLYEFFRDT
-237 VEQIAHGSKKHYAS
+237 ITQIGLGSEKHYAS

-284 YDATFPDLSDNNW
+284 YNATFPDLSDNNW
-297 ISPTDLMACSNLMEM
+297 ISPTDLMACSNLMTM
-312 DLEFDDRY
+312 DLHFDENY
-320 QYIMGLDVA
+320 KYIMGLDVA
-329 RTSGND
+329 RTEGND
-335 NTAIVVLKLVPDKKN
+335 NTAIVVIKLVPDKK
-350 KKLEK
+350 KKIVEK
-355 HLIYQKVLNGK
+355 HLVYQKVLNGK
-366 TFNEQSTEIRK
+366 TFNEQATEIRK

-387 HMDTTGIGLGLL
+387 HMDTTGLGLGLS
-399 DELAKPSVDLLTG
+399 DELAKSSVDVLTG
-412 EVEPPLCDINNEEH
+412 EIEPPLCDVNNEEH
-426 KKEIPDGNFIIH
+426 KRDIPNGNFIIH
-438 GHKFSLDFNHQLGI
+438 GHKFSLDFNHQLGM
-452 SVKQNTQNRTFRMY
+452 SVKQNTQKRLLRLY
-466 SQEALDKVA
+466 SQEALDSIES
-475 NPTIE
+475 PTSE

-494 IMSIETKPRGNF
+494 IMSIEARPRGNF

-535 SIENKMFREKQDVK
+535 VIEKDMFREKNDVMTLGA
-549 PIGVVGR
+549 IGR
-556 RSFY
+556 RNFY

>member
-1 MLLGD
+1 MN
-6 LLVDRKFDRTVG
+6 KEIDRTIG
-18 MTSREVYDLKKKLLA
+18 MTSREIYDFKKKLLA
-33 EKIEY
+33 NKIEY
-38 YRQHIDVF
+38 YREHIDVF

-60 IALRAM
+60 VSLRAM

-78 GLGKTWTSAIYVCCM
+78 GLGKTWTSAVYVCCM

-132 QEIVEAKN
+132 QEIVDSKN

-158 PVGNSGSKIRGGRF
+158 PVGNSGAKIRGGRF

-185 TIVQS
+185 NVVQS

-195 MVAKLDYKVDAKE
+195 MVSKLDYKVDADE

-223 YFKFNHLYEFFKDT
+223 FFKFNHLYEFFKDT
-237 VEQIAHGSKKHYAS
+237 VMQIANGSKKHYAS

-284 YDATFPDLSDNNW
+284 YNATFPDLSDDNW
-297 ISPTDLMACSNLMEM
+297 ISPTDLMACSNLMNM
-312 DLEFDDRY
+312 DLQFDSNY
-320 QYIMGLDVA
+320 KYIMGLDVA
-329 RTSGND
+329 RTAGND
-335 NTAIVVLKLVPDKKN
+335 NTAIVILKLVPDN
-350 KKLEK
+350 KKKILER
-355 HLIYQKVLNGK
+355 HLVYQKILNGK
-366 TFNEQSTEIRK
+366 TFNEQATEIRK

-387 HMDTTGIGLGLL
+387 HMDTTGLGLGLS
-399 DELAKPSVDLLTG
+399 DELAKPSIDPVTN
-412 EVEPPLCDINNEEH
+412 EIEPALCDVNNEEH
-426 KKEIPDGNFIIH
+426 KNDIPDGNFIIH
-438 GHKFSLDFNHQLGI
+438 GHKFSLDFNHQLGM
-452 SVKQNTQNRTFRMY
+452 SVKQNTQKRLLRMY
-466 SQEALDKVA
+466 SQEALDSVA
-475 NPTIE
+475 NPTME
-480 EVMVLDEAEKTRRE
+480 EILMLDEAEKTRRE
-494 IMSIETKPRGNF
+494 IMSIEARPRGNF
-506 LTFNVPR
+506 LTFDVPR

-524 TATGLALLGAD
+524 TATGLALLGSDA
-535 SIENKMFREKQDVK
+535 IEKDMFRSKNEVMTL
-549 PIGVVGR
+549 GVIGR
-556 RSFY
+556 RNFY

>member
-1 MLLGD
+1 MT
-6 LLVDRKFDRTVG
+6 KEIDRTIG
-18 MTSREVYDLKKKLLA
+18 MTSREVYDFKKKLLA
-33 EKIEY
+33 DKIEY

-60 IALRAM
+60 VSLRAM

-132 QEIVEAKN
+132 QEIVDSKN

-158 PVGNSGSKIRGGRF
+158 PVGNSGAKIRGGRF

-185 TIVQS
+185 NVVQS

-195 MVAKLDYKVDAKE
+195 MVSKLDYKVDADE

-223 YFKFNHLYEFFKDT
+223 FFKFNHLYEFFKDT
-237 VEQIAHGSKKHYAS
+237 VMQIANGSKKHYAS

-284 YDATFPDLSDNNW
+284 YNATFPDLSDDNW
-297 ISPTDLMACSNLMEM
+297 ISPTDLMACSNLMNM
-312 DLEFDDRY
+312 DLQFDPNY
-320 QYIMGLDVA
+320 KYIMGLDVA
-329 RTSGND
+329 RTAGND
-335 NTAIVVLKLVPDKKN
+335 NTAIVILKLVPDN
-350 KKLEK
+350 KKKILER
-355 HLIYQKVLNGK
+355 HLVYQKILNGK
-366 TFNEQSTEIRK
+366 TFNEQATEIRK

-387 HMDTTGIGLGLL
+387 HMDTTGLGLGLS
-399 DELAKPSVDLLTG
+399 DELAKPSIDPVTN
-412 EVEPPLCDINNEEH
+412 EIEPALCDVNNEEH
-426 KKEIPDGNFIIH
+426 KNDIPDGNFIIH
-438 GHKFSLDFNHQLGI
+438 GHKFSLDFNHQLGM
-452 SVKQNTQNRTFRMY
+452 SVKQNTQKRLLRMY
-466 SQEALDKVA
+466 SQEALDSVS
-475 NPTIE
+475 NPTME
-480 EVMVLDEAEKTRRE
+480 EILMLDEAEKTRRE
-494 IMSIETKPRGNF
+494 IMSIEARPRGNF
-506 LTFNVPR
+506 LTFDVPR

-524 TATGLALLGAD
+524 TATGLALLGSDA
-535 SIENKMFREKQDVK
+535 IEKDMFRSKNEVMTL
-549 PIGVVGR
+549 GVIGR
-556 RSFY
+556 RNFY

>member
-1 MLLGD
+1 MVKE
-6 LLVDRKFDRTVG
+6 VDRTIG
-18 MTSREVYDLKKKLLA
+18 MTSREVYELKKKLLA
-33 EKIEY
+33 DKIEY
-38 YRQHIDVF
+38 YREHIDVF

-66 AKYNFIVLVWSR
+66 AKHNFIVLVWSR
-78 GLGKTWTSAIYVCCM
+78 GLGKTWTSAVYVCCM

-132 QEIVEAKN
+132 QEIVDSKN

-158 PVGNSGSKIRGGRF
+158 PVGNSGAKIRGGRF

-185 TIVQS
+185 NVVQS

-195 MVAKLDYKVDAKE
+195 MVSKLDYKVDADE
-208 DEDFFDMKFISISSA
+208 DDDFFDMKFISISSA
-223 YFKFNHLYEFFKDT
+223 FFKFNHLYEFFKDT
-237 VEQIAHGSKKHYAS
+237 VEQIAHGSDKHYAS

-284 YDATFPDLSDNNW
+284 YRATFPDLSDANW
-297 ISPTDLMACSNLMEM
+297 ISPTDLMACSNLMRM
-312 DLEFDDRY
+312 DLHFDENY

-329 RTSGND
+329 RTEGND
-335 NTAIVVLKLVPDKKN
+335 NTAIVILKLVPDKARKV
-350 KKLEK
+350 LEK
-355 HLIYQKVLNGK
+355 HLVYQKVLNGK
-366 TFNEQSTEIRK
+366 TFNEQATDIRK
-377 ILNKFPCDEI
+377 VLNKFPCDEI
-387 HMDTTGIGLGLL
+387 HMDTTGLGLGLV
-399 DELAKPSVDLLTG
+399 DELAKPSVDVITG
-412 EVEPPLCDINNEEH
+412 ELEPALCDVNNEEH
-426 KKEIPDGNFIIH
+426 KKTIPDGNFIIH

-452 SVKQNTQNRTFRMY
+452 SVKQNTQKRLLRMY
-466 SQEALDKVA
+466 SNEALDGVA
-475 NPTIE
+475 SPTVE
-480 EVMVLDEAEKTRRE
+480 EIMVLEEAERTRRE
-494 IMSIETKPRGNF
+494 IMSIEARPRGNF

-524 TATGLALLGAD
+524 TATALALRGAD
-535 SIENKMFREKQDVK
+535 IIEKDMFREKNDVK
-549 PIGVVGR
+549 TLGAIGR
-556 RSFY
+556 RRFY

>member
-1 MLLGD
+1 MVKE
-6 LLVDRKFDRTVG
+6 VDRTIG
-18 MTSREVYDLKKKLLA
+18 MTSREVYELKKKLLA
-33 EKIEY
+33 DKIEY
-38 YRQHIDVF
+38 YREHIDVF

-66 AKYNFIVLVWSR
+66 AKHNFIVLVWSR
-78 GLGKTWTSAIYVCCM
+78 GLGKTWTSAVYVCCM

-132 QEIVEAKN
+132 QEIVDSKN

-158 PVGNSGSKIRGGRF
+158 PVGNSGAKIRGGRF

-185 TIVQS
+185 NVVQS

-195 MVAKLDYKVDAKE
+195 MVSKLDYKVDADE
-208 DEDFFDMKFISISSA
+208 DDDFFDMKFISISSA
-223 YFKFNHLYEFFKDT
+223 FFKFNHLYEFFKDT
-237 VEQIAHGSKKHYAS
+237 VEQIAHGSDKHYAS

-284 YDATFPDLSDNNW
+284 YRATFPDLSDANW
-297 ISPTDLMACSNLMEM
+297 ISPTDLMACSNLMRM
-312 DLEFDDRY
+312 DLHFDKNY

-329 RTSGND
+329 RTEGND
-335 NTAIVVLKLVPDKKN
+335 NTAIVILKLVPDKARKV
-350 KKLEK
+350 LEK
-355 HLIYQKVLNGK
+355 HLVYQKVLNGK
-366 TFNEQSTEIRK
+366 TFNEQATDIRK
-377 ILNKFPCDEI
+377 VLNKFPCDEI
-387 HMDTTGIGLGLL
+387 HMDTTGLGLGLV
-399 DELAKPSVDLLTG
+399 DELAKPSIDVITG
-412 EVEPPLCDINNEEH
+412 ELEPALCDVNNEEH
-426 KKEIPDGNFIIH
+426 KKTIPDGNFIIH

-452 SVKQNTQNRTFRMY
+452 SVKQNTQKRLLRMY
-466 SQEALDKVA
+466 SNEALDGVA
-475 NPTIE
+475 SPTVE
-480 EVMVLDEAEKTRRE
+480 EIMVLEEAERTRRE
-494 IMSIETKPRGNF
+494 IMSIEARPRGNF

-524 TATGLALLGAD
+524 TATALALRGAD
-535 SIENKMFREKQDVK
+535 IIEKDMFREKNDVK
-549 PIGVVGR
+549 TLGAIGR
-556 RSFY
+556 RRFY

>member
-1 MLLGD
+1 MN
-6 LLVDRKFDRTVG
+6 KEMDRTIG
-18 MTSREVYDLKKKLLA
+18 MTSREVYDFKKKLLA
-33 EKIEY
+33 DKIEY
-38 YRQHIDVF
+38 YREHIDVF

-60 IALRAM
+60 VSLRAM

-78 GLGKTWTSAIYVCCM
+78 GLGKTWTSAVYVCCM

-132 QEIVEAKN
+132 QEIVDAKN

-158 PVGNSGSKIRGGRF
+158 PVGNSGAKIRGGRF

-185 TIVQS
+185 NVVQS

-195 MVAKLDYKVDAKE
+195 MVSKLDYKVDADE

-223 YFKFNHLYEFFKDT
+223 FFKFNHLYEFFKDT
-237 VEQIAHGSKKHYAS
+237 VMQIANGSKKHYAS

-284 YDATFPDLSDNNW
+284 YNATFPDLSDDNW
-297 ISPTDLMACSNLMEM
+297 ISPTDLMACSNLMTM
-312 DLEFDDRY
+312 DLQFDPNY
-320 QYIMGLDVA
+320 KYIMGLDVA
-329 RTSGND
+329 RTAGND
-335 NTAIVVLKLVPDKKN
+335 NTAIVILKLVPDN
-350 KKLEK
+350 KKKILER
-355 HLIYQKVLNGK
+355 HLVYQKTLNGK
-366 TFNEQSTEIRK
+366 TFNEQATKIRK

-387 HMDTTGIGLGLL
+387 HMDTTGLGLGLS
-399 DELAKPSVDLLTG
+399 DELAKPSIDPVTN
-412 EVEPPLCDINNEEH
+412 EIEPALCDVNNEEH
-426 KKEIPDGNFIIH
+426 KKDIPDGNFIIH
-438 GHKFSLDFNHQLGI
+438 GHKFSLDFNHQLGM
-452 SVKQNTQNRTFRMY
+452 SVKQNTQKRLLRMY
-466 SQEALDKVA
+466 SQEALDNVA
-475 NPTIE
+475 NPTME
-480 EVMVLDEAEKTRRE
+480 EILMLDEAEKTRRE
-494 IMSIETKPRGNF
+494 IMSIEARPRGNF
-506 LTFNVPR
+506 LTFDVPR

-524 TATGLALLGAD
+524 TATGLALLGSDA
-535 SIENKMFREKQDVK
+535 IEKDMFRSKNEVMTL
-549 PIGVVGR
+549 GVIGR
-556 RSFY
+556 RNFY

>member
-1 MLLGD
+1 MS
-6 LLVDRKFDRTVG
+6 KEMDRTIG
-18 MTSREVYDLKKKLLA
+18 MTSREVYDFKKKLLA
-33 EKIEY
+33 DKIEY
-38 YRQHIDVF
+38 YREHIDVF

-60 IALRAM
+60 VSLRAM

-78 GLGKTWTSAIYVCCM
+78 GLGKTWTSAVYVCCM

-132 QEIVEAKN
+132 QEIVDSKN

-158 PVGNSGSKIRGGRF
+158 PVGNSGAKIRGGRF

-185 TIVQS
+185 NVVQS

-195 MVAKLDYKVDAKE
+195 MVSKLDYKVDADE

-223 YFKFNHLYEFFKDT
+223 FFKFNHLYEFFKDT
-237 VEQIAHGSKKHYAS
+237 VEQIAHGSDKHYAS

-271 AKRTY
+271 AQRTY

-284 YDATFPDLSDNNW
+284 YNATFPDLSDDNW
-297 ISPTDLMACSNLMEM
+297 ISPTDLMACSNLMNM
-312 DLEFDDRY
+312 DLQFDSNY
-320 QYIMGLDVA
+320 KYIMGLDVA
-329 RTSGND
+329 RTAGND
-335 NTAIVVLKLVPDKKN
+335 NTAIVILKLVPDN
-350 KKLEK
+350 KKKILER
-355 HLIYQKVLNGK
+355 HLVYQKILNGK
-366 TFNEQSTEIRK
+366 TFNEQATEIRK

-387 HMDTTGIGLGLL
+387 HMDTTGLGLGLS
-399 DELAKPSVDLLTG
+399 DELAKPSIDPVTN
-412 EVEPPLCDINNEEH
+412 EIEPALCDVNNEEH
-426 KKEIPDGNFIIH
+426 KHDIPDGNFIIH
-438 GHKFSLDFNHQLGI
+438 GHKFSLDFNHQLGM
-452 SVKQNTQNRTFRMY
+452 SVKQNTQKRLLRMY
-466 SQEALDKVA
+466 SQEALDSVA
-475 NPTIE
+475 NPTME
-480 EVMVLDEAEKTRRE
+480 EILMLDEAEKTRRE
-494 IMSIETKPRGNF
+494 IMSIEARPRGNF
-506 LTFNVPR
+506 LTFDVPR

-524 TATGLALLGAD
+524 TATGLALLGSDA
-535 SIENKMFREKQDVK
+535 IEKDMFRSKNEVMTL
-549 PIGVVGR
+549 GVIGR
-556 RSFY
+556 RNFY

>member
-1 MLLGD
+1 MN
-6 LLVDRKFDRTVG
+6 KEMDRTIG
-18 MTSREVYDLKKKLLA
+18 MTSREVYDFKKKLLA
-33 EKIEY
+33 DKIEY
-38 YRQHIDVF
+38 YREHIDVF

-60 IALRAM
+60 VSLRAM

-78 GLGKTWTSAIYVCCM
+78 GLGKTWTSAVYVCCM

-132 QEIVEAKN
+132 QEIVDSKN

-158 PVGNSGSKIRGGRF
+158 PVGNSGAKIRGGRF

-185 TIVQS
+185 NVVQS

-195 MVAKLDYKVDAKE
+195 MVSKLDYKVDADE

-223 YFKFNHLYEFFKDT
+223 FFKFNHLYEFFKDT
-237 VEQIAHGSKKHYAS
+237 VMQIANGSKKHYAS

-284 YDATFPDLSDNNW
+284 YNATFPDLSDDNW
-297 ISPTDLMACSNLMEM
+297 ISPTDLMACSNLMNM
-312 DLEFDDRY
+312 DLQFDSNY
-320 QYIMGLDVA
+320 KYIMGLDVA
-329 RTSGND
+329 RTAGND
-335 NTAIVVLKLVPDKKN
+335 NTAIVILKLVPDN
-350 KKLEK
+350 KKKILER
-355 HLIYQKVLNGK
+355 HLVYQKILNGK
-366 TFNEQSTEIRK
+366 TFNEQATEIRK

-387 HMDTTGIGLGLL
+387 HMDTTGLGLGLS
-399 DELAKPSVDLLTG
+399 DELAKPSIDPVTN
-412 EVEPPLCDINNEEH
+412 EIEPALCDVNNEEH
-426 KKEIPDGNFIIH
+426 KNDIPDGNFIIH
-438 GHKFSLDFNHQLGI
+438 GHKFSLDFNHQLGM
-452 SVKQNTQNRTFRMY
+452 SVKQNTQKRLLRMY
-466 SQEALDKVA
+466 SQEALDNVA
-475 NPTIE
+475 NPTME
-480 EVMVLDEAEKTRRE
+480 EILMLDEAEKTRRE
-494 IMSIETKPRGNF
+494 IMSIEARPRGNF
-506 LTFNVPR
+506 LTFDVPR

-524 TATGLALLGAD
+524 TATGLALLGSDA
-535 SIENKMFREKQDVK
+535 IEKDMFRSKNEVMTL
-549 PIGVVGR
+549 GVIGR
-556 RSFY
+556 RNFY

>member
-1 MLLGD
+1 MAVKE
-6 LLVDRKFDRTVG
+6 VDRTIG
-18 MTSREVYDLKKKLLA
+18 MTSREVYELKKKLLA
-33 EKIEY
+33 DKIEY
-38 YRQHIDVF
+38 YREHIDVF

-78 GLGKTWTSAIYVCCM
+78 GLGKTWTSAVYVCCM

-132 QEIVEAKN
+132 QEIVDSKN

-158 PVGNSGSKIRGGRF
+158 PVGNSGAKIRGGRF

-185 TIVQS
+185 NVVQS

-195 MVAKLDYKVDAKE
+195 MVSKLDYKVDADE
-208 DEDFFDMKFISISSA
+208 DDDFFDMKFISISSA
-223 YFKFNHLYEFFKDT
+223 FFKFNHLYEFFKDT
-237 VEQIAHGSKKHYAS
+237 VEQIAHGSDKHYAS

-284 YDATFPDLSDNNW
+284 YEATFPDLSDDNW
-297 ISPTDLMACSNLMEM
+297 ISPTDLMACSNLMRM
-312 DLEFDDRY
+312 DLHFDENC

-329 RTSGND
+329 RTEGND
-335 NTAIVVLKLVPDKKN
+335 NTAIVILKLVPDKVRKVV
-350 KKLEK
+350 EK
-355 HLIYQKVLNGK
+355 HLVYQKVLNGK
-366 TFNEQSTEIRK
+366 TFNEQATEIRK
-377 ILNKFPCDEI
+377 VLNKFPCDEI
-387 HMDTTGIGLGLL
+387 HMDTTGLGLGLV
-399 DELAKPSVDLLTG
+399 DELAKPSIDVITG
-412 EVEPPLCDINNEEH
+412 ELEPALCDVNNEEH
-426 KKEIPDGNFIIH
+426 KKTIPDGNFIIH

-452 SVKQNTQNRTFRMY
+452 SVKQNTQKRLLRMY
-466 SQEALDKVA
+466 SNEALDGVSS
-475 NPTIE
+475 PTVE
-480 EVMVLDEAEKTRRE
+480 EIMVLEEAERTRRE
-494 IMSIETKPRGNF
+494 IISIEARPRGNF

-524 TATGLALLGAD
+524 TATALALRGAD
-535 SIENKMFREKQDVK
+535 IIEKDMFREKNDVK
-549 PIGVVGR
+549 TLGAIGR
-556 RSFY
+556 RRFY

>member
-1 MLLGD
+1 MS
-6 LLVDRKFDRTVG
+6 KEMDRTIG
-18 MTSREVYDLKKKLLA
+18 MTSREVYDFKKKLLA
-33 EKIEY
+33 DKIEY
-38 YRQHIDVF
+38 YREHIDVF

-60 IALRAM
+60 VSLRAM

-78 GLGKTWTSAIYVCCM
+78 GLGKTWTSAVYVCCM

-132 QEIVEAKN
+132 QEIVDSKN

-158 PVGNSGSKIRGGRF
+158 PVGNSGAKIRGGRF

-185 TIVQS
+185 NVVQS

-195 MVAKLDYKVDAKE
+195 MVSKLDYKVDAEE

-223 YFKFNHLYEFFKDT
+223 FFKFNHLYEFFKDT
-237 VEQIAHGSKKHYAS
+237 VEQIANGSKKHYAS

-284 YDATFPDLSDNNW
+284 YNATFPDLSDDNW
-297 ISPTDLMACSNLMEM
+297 ISPTDLMACSNLMKM
-312 DLEFDDRY
+312 DLQFDSNY
-320 QYIMGLDVA
+320 KYIMGLDVA
-329 RTSGND
+329 RTAGND
-335 NTAIVVLKLVPDKKN
+335 NTAIVILKLVPDN
-350 KKLEK
+350 KKKILER
-355 HLIYQKVLNGK
+355 HLIYQKTLNGK
-366 TFNEQSTEIRK
+366 TFNEQATEIRK

-387 HMDTTGIGLGLL
+387 HMDTTGLGLGLS
-399 DELAKPSVDLLTG
+399 DELAKPSIDPITN
-412 EVEPPLCDINNEEH
+412 EIEPALCDVNNEEH
-426 KKEIPDGNFIIH
+426 KNDIPDGNFIIH
-438 GHKFSLDFNHQLGI
+438 GHKFSLDFNHQLGM
-452 SVKQNTQNRTFRMY
+452 SVKQNTQKRLLRMY
-466 SQEALDKVA
+466 SQEALDSVS
-475 NPTIE
+475 NPTME
-480 EVMVLDEAEKTRRE
+480 EILMLDEAEKTRRE
-494 IMSIETKPRGNF
+494 IMSIEARPRGNF
-506 LTFNVPR
+506 LTFDVPR

-524 TATGLALLGAD
+524 TATGLALLGSD
-535 SIENKMFREKQDVK
+535 VIEKDMFRSKNEVMTL
-549 PIGVVGR
+549 GVIGR
-556 RSFY
+556 RNFY

>member
-1 MLLGD
+1 MN
-6 LLVDRKFDRTVG
+6 KEMDRTIG
-18 MTSREVYDLKKKLLA
+18 MTSREVYDFKKKLLA
-33 EKIEY
+33 DKIEY
-38 YRQHIDVF
+38 YREHIDVF

-60 IALRAM
+60 VSLRAM

-78 GLGKTWTSAIYVCCM
+78 GLGKTWTSAVYVCCM

-132 QEIVEAKN
+132 QEIVDSKN

-158 PVGNSGSKIRGGRF
+158 PVGNSGAKIRGGRF

-185 TIVQS
+185 NVVQS

-195 MVAKLDYKVDAKE
+195 MVSKLDYKVDADE

-223 YFKFNHLYEFFKDT
+223 FFKFNHLYEFFKDT
-237 VEQIAHGSKKHYAS
+237 VMQIANGSKKHYAS

-284 YDATFPDLSDNNW
+284 YNATFPDLSDDNW
-297 ISPTDLMACSNLMEM
+297 ISPTDLMACSNLMNM
-312 DLEFDDRY
+312 DLQFDSNY
-320 QYIMGLDVA
+320 KYIMGLDVA
-329 RTSGND
+329 RTAGND
-335 NTAIVVLKLVPDKKN
+335 NTAIVILKLVPDN
-350 KKLEK
+350 KKKILER
-355 HLIYQKVLNGK
+355 HLVYQKILNGK
-366 TFNEQSTEIRK
+366 TFNEQATEIRK

-387 HMDTTGIGLGLL
+387 HMDTTGLGLGLS
-399 DELAKPSVDLLTG
+399 DELAKPSIDPVTN
-412 EVEPPLCDINNEEH
+412 EIEPALCDVNNEEH
-426 KKEIPDGNFIIH
+426 KNDIPDGNFIIH
-438 GHKFSLDFNHQLGI
+438 GHKFSLDFNHQLGM
-452 SVKQNTQNRTFRMY
+452 SVKQNTQKRLLRMY
-466 SQEALDKVA
+466 SQEALDSVS
-475 NPTIE
+475 NPTME
-480 EVMVLDEAEKTRRE
+480 EILMLDEAEKTRRE
-494 IMSIETKPRGNF
+494 IMSIEARPRGNF
-506 LTFNVPR
+506 LTFDVPR

-524 TATGLALLGAD
+524 TATGLALLGSDA
-535 SIENKMFREKQDVK
+535 IEKDMFRSKNEVMTL
-549 PIGVVGR
+549 GVIGR
-556 RSFY
+556 RNFY

>member
-1 MLLGD
+1 MD
-6 LLVDRKFDRTVG
+6 KAMDKTIG
-18 MTSREVYDLKKKLLA
+18 MTSREVYDLKQKLLQ

-46 CEEYLGIPLNLYQK
+46 CEEYLEIPLNLYQK

-132 QEIVEAKN
+132 QEIVDSKN

-158 PVGNSGSKIRGGRF
+158 PIGTSGAKIRGGRF

-178 EYAQMNP
+178 EYAQINP
-185 TIVQS
+185 NIVQS

-195 MVAKLDYKVDAKE
+195 MVAKLDYKVDAKD

-237 VEQIAHGSKKHYAS
+237 ILQIANGSEKHYAS

-257 GLDVGLYNESVIEE
+257 GLNVGLYNESVIEE

-284 YDATFPDLSDNNW
+284 YEATFPDLSDDNW
-297 ISPTDLMACSNLMEM
+297 ISPTDLLACSNLMRM
-312 DLEFDDRY
+312 DLHFDENY
-320 QYIMGLDVA
+320 KYVMGLDVA
-329 RTSGND
+329 RTEGND
-335 NTAIVVLKLVPDKKN
+335 NTAIVVLKLVPDKARKV
-350 KKLEK
+350 LEK

-366 TFNEQSTEIRK
+366 TFNEQATDIRK
-377 ILNKFPCDEI
+377 VLNKFPCDEI
-387 HMDTTGIGLGLL
+387 HMDTTGLGLGLV
-399 DELAKPSVDLLTG
+399 DELAKPSIDVITG
-412 EVEPPLCDINNEEH
+412 ELEPALCDVNNEEH
-426 KKEIPDGNFIIH
+426 KKTIPDGNFIIH

-452 SVKQNTQNRTFRMY
+452 SVKQNTQKRLLRMY
-466 SQEALDKVA
+466 SNEALDGVSS
-475 NPTIE
+475 PTVE
-480 EVMVLDEAEKTRRE
+480 EIMVLEEAERTRRE
-494 IMSIETKPRGNF
+494 IMSIEARPKGNF
-506 LTFNVPR
+506 LTFNVPK
-513 GGMSEGRKDRW
+513 GGISEGRKDRW
-524 TATGLALLGAD
+524 TATALALRGAD
-535 SIENKMFREKQDVK
+535 IIEKDMFREKNDVK
-549 PIGVVGR
+549 TLGAIGR
-556 RSFY
+556 RRFY

>member
-1 MLLGD
+1 MVKE
-6 LLVDRKFDRTVG
+6 VDRTIG
-18 MTSREVYDLKKKLLA
+18 MTSREVYELKKKLLTD
-33 EKIEY
+33 KIEY
-38 YRQHIDVF
+38 YREHIDVF

-66 AKYNFIVLVWSR
+66 AKHNFIVLVWSR
-78 GLGKTWTSAIYVCCM
+78 GLGKTWTSAVYVCCM

-132 QEIVEAKN
+132 QEIVDSKN

-158 PVGNSGSKIRGGRF
+158 PVGNSGAKIRGGRF

-185 TIVQS
+185 NVVQS

-195 MVAKLDYKVDAKE
+195 MVSKLDYKVDADE
-208 DEDFFDMKFISISSA
+208 DDDFFDMKFISISSA
-223 YFKFNHLYEFFKDT
+223 FFKFNHLYEFFKDT
-237 VEQIAHGSKKHYAS
+237 VEQIAHGSDKHYAS

-284 YDATFPDLSDNNW
+284 YRATFPDLSDDNW
-297 ISPTDLMACSNLMEM
+297 ISPTDLMACSNLMRM
-312 DLEFDDRY
+312 DLHFDENY

-329 RTSGND
+329 RTEGND
-335 NTAIVVLKLVPDKKN
+335 NTAIVILKLVPDKARKV
-350 KKLEK
+350 LEK
-355 HLIYQKVLNGK
+355 HLVYQKVLNGK
-366 TFNEQSTEIRK
+366 TFNEQATDIRK
-377 ILNKFPCDEI
+377 VLNKFPCDEI
-387 HMDTTGIGLGLL
+387 HMDTTGLGLGLV
-399 DELAKPSVDLLTG
+399 DELAKPSIDVITG
-412 EVEPPLCDINNEEH
+412 ELEPALCDVNNEEH
-426 KKEIPDGNFIIH
+426 KKTIPDGNFIIH

-452 SVKQNTQNRTFRMY
+452 SVKQNTQKRLLRMY
-466 SQEALDKVA
+466 SNEALDGVA
-475 NPTIE
+475 SPTVE
-480 EVMVLDEAEKTRRE
+480 EIMVLEESERTRRE
-494 IMSIETKPRGNF
+494 IMSIEARPRGNF

-524 TATGLALLGAD
+524 TATALALRGAD
-535 SIENKMFREKQDVK
+535 IIEKDMFREKNDVK
-549 PIGVVGR
+549 TLGAIGR
-556 RSFY
+556 RRFY

>member
-1 MLLGD
+1 VVKE
-6 LLVDRKFDRTVG
+6 VDRTIG
-18 MTSREVYDLKKKLLA
+18 MTSREVYELKKKLLA
-33 EKIEY
+33 DKIEY
-38 YRQHIDVF
+38 YREHIDVF

-66 AKYNFIVLVWSR
+66 AKHNFIVLVWSR
-78 GLGKTWTSAIYVCCM
+78 GLGKTWTSAVYVCCM

-132 QEIVEAKN
+132 QEIVDSKN

-158 PVGNSGSKIRGGRF
+158 PVGNSGAKIRGGRF

-185 TIVQS
+185 NVVQS

-195 MVAKLDYKVDAKE
+195 MVSKLDYKVDADE
-208 DEDFFDMKFISISSA
+208 DDDFFDMKFISISSA
-223 YFKFNHLYEFFKDT
+223 FFKFNHLYEFFKDT
-237 VEQIAHGSKKHYAS
+237 VEQIAHGSDKHYAS

-284 YDATFPDLSDNNW
+284 YRATFPDLSDANW
-297 ISPTDLMACSNLMEM
+297 ISPTDLMACSNLMRM
-312 DLEFDDRY
+312 DLHFDKNY

-329 RTSGND
+329 RTEGND
-335 NTAIVVLKLVPDKKN
+335 NTAIVILKLVPDKARKV
-350 KKLEK
+350 LEK
-355 HLIYQKVLNGK
+355 HLVYQKVLNGK
-366 TFNEQSTEIRK
+366 TFNEQATDIRK
-377 ILNKFPCDEI
+377 VLNKFPCDEI
-387 HMDTTGIGLGLL
+387 HMDTTGLGLGLV
-399 DELAKPSVDLLTG
+399 DELAKPSIDVITG
-412 EVEPPLCDINNEEH
+412 ELEPALCDVNNEEH
-426 KKEIPDGNFIIH
+426 KKTIPDGNFIIH

-452 SVKQNTQNRTFRMY
+452 SVKQNTQKRLLRMY
-466 SQEALDKVA
+466 SNEALDGVA
-475 NPTIE
+475 SPTVE
-480 EVMVLDEAEKTRRE
+480 EIMVLEEAERTRRE
-494 IMSIETKPRGNF
+494 IMSIEARPRGNF

-524 TATGLALLGAD
+524 TATALALRGAD
-535 SIENKMFREKQDVK
+535 IIEKDMFREKNDVK
-549 PIGVVGR
+549 TLGAIGR
-556 RSFY
+556 RRFY

>member
-1 MLLGD
+1 MVKE
-6 LLVDRKFDRTVG
+6 VDRTIG
-18 MTSREVYDLKKKLLA
+18 MTSREVYDLKKKLLT

-78 GLGKTWTSAIYVCCM
+78 GLGKTWTSAVYVCCM

-132 QEIVEAKN
+132 QEIVDSKN

-158 PVGNSGSKIRGGRF
+158 PVGNSGAKIRGGRF

-185 TIVQS
+185 NVVQS

-195 MVAKLDYKVDAKE
+195 MVSKLDYKVDADE
-208 DEDFFDMKFISISSA
+208 DDDFFDMKFISISSA
-223 YFKFNHLYEFFKDT
+223 FFKFNHLYEFFKDT
-237 VEQIAHGSKKHYAS
+237 VEQIAHGSDKHYAS

-284 YDATFPDLSDNNW
+284 YRATFPDLSDDNW
-297 ISPTDLMACSNLMEM
+297 ISPTDLMACSNLMRM
-312 DLEFDDRY
+312 DLHFDENY

-329 RTSGND
+329 RTEGND
-335 NTAIVVLKLVPDKKN
+335 NTAIVILKLVPDKARKV
-350 KKLEK
+350 LEK
-355 HLIYQKVLNGK
+355 HLVYQKVLNGK
-366 TFNEQSTEIRK
+366 TFNEQATDIRK
-377 ILNKFPCDEI
+377 VLNKFPCDEI
-387 HMDTTGIGLGLL
+387 HMDTTGLGLGLV
-399 DELAKPSVDLLTG
+399 DELAKPSIDVITG
-412 EVEPPLCDINNEEH
+412 ELEPALCDVNNEEH
-426 KKEIPDGNFIIH
+426 KKNIPDGNFIIH

-452 SVKQNTQNRTFRMY
+452 SVKQNTQKRLLRMY
-466 SQEALDKVA
+466 SNEALDGVSS
-475 NPTIE
+475 PTVE
-480 EVMVLDEAEKTRRE
+480 EIMVLEEAERTRRE
-494 IMSIETKPRGNF
+494 IMSIEARPRGNF

-524 TATGLALLGAD
+524 TATALALRGAD
-535 SIENKMFREKQDVK
+535 IIEKDMFREKNDVK
-549 PIGVVGR
+549 TLGAIGR
-556 RSFY
+556 RRFY